1 MLWCEM
7 GRHPVDTSIYFNI
20 ESVWHKLR
28 TLNFLIGGRGIGKTY
43 STIDKIVNL
52 RRPFIYLRNT
62 DVQLSESASF
72 MGNPFKKWNSNNDRN
87 LYLVPE
93 KKHYN
98 IIDPD
103 DDNKIIGHGLSL
115 STCGNLRG
123 VDFSDIKYVIYD
135 EFIEKRPL
143 MFDQFDNFNNL
154 VETIN
159 RNREIEGEDPCIF
172 ICLSNA
178 QKVDNPILIGY
189 GLVPAIEQM
198 MQTGSKM
205 YRTPAIML
213 MMPDAK
219 VSKLKEETSLYIA
232 AKGSAFSDQALANKF
247 SNDNFH
253 HVKKLPI
260 NEFSCLY
267 KIDDMY
273 IWKHKHE
280 NHYYVCSVRAEN
292 VPEYDTRAAYS
303 LFYRNIGLYLR
314 EVYYQD
320 RMWFSDYVMKSRFTG
335 IYK

>member
-1 MLWCEM
+1 M
-7 GRHPVDTSIYFNI
+7 GRHTVNTSIYFNI
-20 ESVWHKLR
+20 QSVWHKLR
-28 TLNFLIGGRGIGKTY
+28 TLNFFIGGRGIGKTY
-43 STIDKIVNL
+43 STIEKVVNL
-52 RRPFIYLRNT
+52 KQPFIYLRNT

-72 MGNPFKKWNSNNDRN
+72 MGNPFKKWNSNNNRN
-87 LYLVPE
+87 ICLIPE

-103 DDNKIIGHGLSL
+103 DDNKIIGYGISL
-115 STCGNLRG
+115 STAGNLRS
-123 VDFSDIKYVIYD
+123 VDFSDVKYVIYD

-159 RNREIEGEDPCIF
+159 RNREIEGEEPCIF

-178 QKVDNPILIGY
+178 QKIDNPILIGY
-189 GLVPAIEQM
+189 GLVPAIEDM
-198 MQTGSKM
+198 MKTGARM
-205 YRTPAIML
+205 YRTNAIML
-213 MMPDAK
+213 MLPEAK
-219 VSKLKEETSLYIA
+219 VSELKKDTSLYIA
-232 AKGSAFSDQALANKF
+232 SKGSAFADQALANKF

-260 NEFSCLY
+260 NEYTCLY

-280 NHYYVCSVRAEN
+280 ARYYVCETRAEN
-292 VPEYDTRAAYS
+292 VAEYDTHAAYS

-314 EVYYQD
+314 EIYYQD
-320 RMWFSDYVMKSRFTG
+320 KMWFSDYVMKSRFVS